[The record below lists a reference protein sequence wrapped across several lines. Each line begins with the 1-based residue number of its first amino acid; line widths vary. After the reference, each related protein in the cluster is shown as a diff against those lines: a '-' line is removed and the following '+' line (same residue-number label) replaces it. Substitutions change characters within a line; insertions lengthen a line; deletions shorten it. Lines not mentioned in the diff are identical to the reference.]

1 MEAKSSKLKKAKRI
15 YGAITIVLI
24 IVALI
29 FLPTIIHEFKNEF
42 RASDIYNLLDNLHFK
57 VYQKD
62 VKNYDYDFDDED
74 EDEIEY
80 FLSTQITNTLDLDII
95 EGTIFVEDAMH
106 NFSSISVPLIRSGKT
121 KAATDKTY
129 DDEFDPES
137 THITSYILYLKNPK
151 TNQKYRYKWSE
162 SNE

>member
-1 MEAKSSKLKKAKRI
+1 MEEKSSKLKKAKRI
-15 YGAITIVLI
+15 YGAITIILI

-42 RASDIYNLLDNLHFK
+42 RASDVYNLLDNLHFK

-62 VKNYDYDFDDED
+62 VKNDDYDFNDDED
-74 EDEIEY
+74 DIEY

-95 EGTIFVEDAMH
+95 EGTIYVEDAMK

-121 KAATDKTY
+121 KIATDKTY